1 MPQFRMLL
9 VEELIESDSGEF
21 RINAA
26 TEEDAARV
34 LIDAHDAARARDSSV
49 IRLADGQTR
58 RIEPDNIVRNRV
70 FCVLLDDS
78 GAEIREVD
86 PASRRADSNIVPDV
100 EGAPP

>member
-21 RINAA
+21 RIDAA

-49 IRLADGQTR
+49 IRLADGQT
-58 RIEPDNIVRNRV
+58 VLRV
-70 FCVLLDDS
+70 EFAAPSPLGLL
-78 GAEIREVD
+78 G
-86 PASRRADSNIVPDV
+86 PA
-100 EGAPP
+100 